1 MHNESAE
8 VFTIARA
15 EGRGVAVFAD
25 MSLSAH
31 MPDMPSPLQYT
42 FILGASKNLPSQVV
56 DFRKGKTRQRKSVG
70 VRMPD
75 DPVCKVRHHVLQL

>member
-1 MHNESAE
+1 MC
-8 VFTIARA
+8 
-15 EGRGVAVFAD
+15 
-25 MSLSAH
+25 SLFK
-31 MPDMPSPLQYT
+31 PLCLQYT

-75 DPVCKVRHHVLQL
+75 DPVCRVGAVRLRCLH